1 MSVWSRF
8 LPRPA
13 RASNPDMLRAGAHL
27 REEDILRLLRPPAVP
42 DIKDDR
48 ARAHLSRCEAC
59 AEETVKLER
68 FLDGLS
74 DDHDVGIGDRVSP
87 ERLNR
92 QKHRILRRI
101 RLVVEPGRRGR
112 VLRFPAVGRPTLLRV
127 RLAGKWLGAAAA
139 AGLLLGVI
147 VGQSVHVH
155 PEAPAEVARAPE
167 TRPLIGDV
175 PPTAVS
181 RTVLANLPLVMTSTS
196 EDGFLDELDQVLGSP
211 PIIELTPLDEI
222 TPRIRETAVY
232 RW

>member
-1 MSVWSRF
+1 MSVWSRV
-8 LPRPA
+8 LPRSA
-13 RASNPDMLRAGAHL
+13 KASGLNMSRAGTHL

-74 DDHDVGIGDRVSP
+74 DVHDVGIGGRVSP

-101 RLVVEPGRRGR
+101 RRVVEPGRRGR
-112 VLRFPAVGRPTLLRV
+112 VLRFPAVGRPTLLDV
-127 RLAGKWLGAAAA
+127 RWAGKWLGAAAA

-147 VGQSVHVH
+147 VGQWVHVH
-155 PEAPAEVARAPE
+155 PDAPAEVGRASE
-167 TRPLIGDV
+167 MRPLTGDV

-211 PIIELTPLDEI
+211 PIIELAPLDEI

>member
-1 MSVWSRF
+1 
-8 LPRPA
+8 
-13 RASNPDMLRAGAHL
+13 MLRAGAHL

-101 RLVVEPGRRGR
+101 RLVVEPG
-112 VLRFPAVGRPTLLRV
+112 VG
-127 RLAGKWLGAAAA
+127 
-139 AGLLLGVI
+139 
-147 VGQSVHVH
+147 
-155 PEAPAEVARAPE
+155 AEYF
-167 TRPLIGDV
+167 GF
-175 PPTAVS
+175 
-181 RTVLANLPLVMTSTS
+181 LPLVGRRCSAYGWRAS
-196 EDGFLDELDQVLGSP
+196 GWAPLQPPACFLGSSLGSRCTCIPRRLRRLLVLPKRDPSSVTCP
-211 PIIELTPLDEI
+211 PPQCRARCSQPSAGDDLD
-222 TPRIRETAVY
+222 VGG
-232 RW
+232 WFSG